1 MPEIP
6 ELRVLNPGIGKIGRD
21 RGIAIPTCHS
31 ASAIL
36 IQEIVPLQNKDN
48 NCKNLWDQLPWRRF
62 VVSVCFQ
69 LRR

>member
-1 MPEIP
+1 MPKIA

-21 RGIAIPTCHS
+21 PEIAIPTCHS

-36 IQEIVPLQNKDN
+36 IQEIVPLKNKD
-48 NCKNLWDQLPWRRF
+48 NCKNLWYQLPWRRF
-62 VVSVCFQ
+62 AVFVCFQ